1 MRASTTRIAWRNLWR
16 NRRRTWLA
24 LAAIALSTAIVLLYN
39 GVLRAYG
46 AWMVDTVT
54 GPMLGDVQVHAPG
67 WRKDR
72 ALDRTVRGAA
82 ARVRAGAGRARRRG
96 LLRDRGRRRAGGR
109 GAPDG
114 PARVDDRAAGG
125 AARA

>member
-82 ARVRAGAGRARRRG
+82 AQLAALRRDPDVAGASGRVY
-96 LLRDRGRRRAGGR
+96 
-109 GAPDG
+109 APVLVALGDEG
-114 PARVDDRAAGG
+114 FSAIV
-125 AARA
+125 